1 MISKLLL
8 VFAVA
13 ALPASLMASENQT
26 PPAGPD
32 GARLSTPVAAPAA
45 NATLA
50 ALLQAHAAATSGL
63 SPFALAPIGRDRT
76 VAPPKGDATPHAN

>member
-13 ALPASLMASENQT
+13 ALPASVMASET
-26 PPAGPD
+26 PATPSGPD
-32 GARLSTPVAAPAA
+32 GARRSTAIEAPIA

-63 SPFALAPIGRDRT
+63 SPFALAPVGRDRD
-76 VAPPKGDATPHAN
+76 VAPPRRDAAPQTN